1 MKITVLGD
9 IMCEPCVLRAAKEK
23 DGYSF
28 DKIFDEVKPMLD
40 ASDYVIGNLEF
51 PLAGEEA
58 GYSNSYYDFS
68 APDSYADAVKSA
80 GIDLVS
86 TVNNHT
92 LDRGVDGML
101 RTLDVLDRAGVAH
114 TGSFRSAEAHEEAF
128 YFTLGETRFALVAYT
143 YTTNKKIPED
153 SEYVAAV
160 NFLRH
165 MKSPTYLPEVA
176 AKMKTWVDRK
186 FPKLNPETRG
196 RIKKLVGLPATLARA
211 DDYID
216 RETAQPF
223 VERFKADIAA
233 AKQKADVVIAYPHVG
248 GQFNSEPGAF
258 SCWIIDEAVAAG
270 ADMVL
275 ASHSHLIQ
283 RAEWRGDV
291 PVTYS
296 LGNFNMSAS
305 STVVL
310 KDVLPDF
317 GIALHLYYD
326 GNSLEKITFSL
337 LKAVE
342 KKGSQMVVWPVDQ
355 LYASLKCKK
364 KKARLIREVKQAYRY
379 FMSADL
385 TDDPI
390 RAEYSF
396 ISKG

>member
-9 IMCEPCVLRAAKEK
+9 IMCEPCVLHAGKKA

-28 DKIFDEVKPMLD
+28 DEIFEKVKPMLD
-40 ASDYVIGNLEF
+40 SADYVIGNLEF

-58 GYSNSYYDFS
+58 GYSNSYYDFN
-68 APDSYADAVKSA
+68 APDAYADAVKRA

-92 LDRGVDGML
+92 LDRGVDGMI
-101 RTLDVLDRAGVAH
+101 RTLDVLDRVGVAH
-114 TGSFRSAEAHEEAF
+114 TGSFRSADAHEEAY
-128 YFTLGETRFALVAYT
+128 YFTLGDVRFALVAYT

-186 FPKLNPETRG
+186 FPKMNPEKRAF
-196 RIKKLVGLPATLARA
+196 IKKLVGLPNTIARA
-211 DDYID
+211 DDFID
-216 RETAQPF
+216 RETAQPY
-223 VERFKADIAA
+223 VDRFKADIAA

-248 GQFNSEPGAF
+248 GQFNLEPGAF
-258 SCWIIDEAVAAG
+258 SLWMIDEAVGAG

-305 STVVL
+305 STVVK

-326 GNSLEKITFSL
+326 GKTLDKITFSL

-355 LYASLKCKK
+355 LYTTLKTKK
-364 KKARLIREVKQAYRY
+364 EEARLIREVKQAYRY
-379 FMSADL
+379 FMRAEL
-385 TDDPI
+385 EGEPI

-396 ISKG
+396 ISKE